1 MAEQDHSVPQ
11 TVILHGNVSKQS
23 DINWLIGKV
32 AVEIA
37 EANLLRSLLP
47 CPAFSRSFS
56 SNMSNI
62 LRYVGDTASRPLK

>member
-32 AVEIA
+32 AMEIA

-47 CPAFSRSFS
+47 GLFSLLFVK
-56 SNMSNI
+56 
-62 LRYVGDTASRPLK
+62 YVQYSPIRR

>member
-32 AVEIA
+32 GMEIA

-47 CPAFSRSFS
+47 GLFSLLFVK
-56 SNMSNI
+56 
-62 LRYVGDTASRPLK
+62 YVQYSPIRR